1 VSKEYNLKS
10 FMKKVVLVICDG
22 WGVAPP
28 SEGNA
33 PMQAN
38 LTFLRSIEKYYP
50 FTILHASGIN
60 VGLPWWEEGNSEV
73 GHLTI
78 GSGKVIYHYLP
89 RIILSI
95 QDGSFFQNPALLR
108 AINHA
113 KKNKSKLHLMG
124 LVSSGGVH
132 SYIDHFYGLL
142 DLCQKEKVEKVY
154 LHFFTD
160 GRDTLPKEAKTFLP
174 MLLQR
179 IRAQEVG
186 TLATL
191 HGRCYSMDRDRN
203 WDRTEKSYRCLV
215 FGEGA
220 QAPDPIKYIEECYQK
235 GLTDEFIPPAVV
247 DPKGIIESNDAII
260 FFNFREDRARQ
271 LTMAFLDENFNH
283 FERKKLQNIHFTGM
297 TRYLDLKNLDVAFE
311 PPEIGLTLGEILS
324 QNNLLQWR
332 IAETEKYAH
341 VTYFFNGLREEPF
354 KGEERKLIPSRGGPH
369 YDKSPEMQARAI
381 TEEALSKIKLK
392 KYHFILINFA
402 NPDMVGHTGNLKA
415 AIKAAEVLDECFSK
429 IVPLALESEYVVLI
443 TADHGNFEEML
454 DPRTGEVLTEHS
466 SNPVP
471 FYLVDPEMKKT
482 LPSKIEIF
490 QLKKAGG
497 FLFDIAPTVLD
508 YLEIP
513 KPNEMPGVSLK
524 KILSV

>member
-1 VSKEYNLKS
+1 
-10 FMKKVVLVICDG
+10 MKKVILIICDG
-22 WGVAPP
+22 WGIAPP

-38 LTFLRSIEKYYP
+38 LNFIRNIERYYP
-50 FTILHASGIN
+50 FTILHASGIH
-60 VGLPWWEEGNSEV
+60 VGLPWWEEGNSEI

-78 GSGKVIYHYLP
+78 GSGKIIYHYLP

-95 QDGSFFQNPALLR
+95 QDGSFFQNPVLLE

-113 KKNKSKLHLMG
+113 KKNNSKLHLMG

-160 GRDTLPKEAKTFLP
+160 GRDTPPKEAKTFLP

-179 IRAQEVG
+179 IQAQQVG
-186 TLATL
+186 SLATL
-191 HGRCYSMDRDRN
+191 QGRFYSMDRDKN

-215 FGEGA
+215 FGEGNDA
-220 QAPDPIKYIEECYQK
+220 SDPIKYIEDCYLK
-235 GLTDEFIPPAVV
+235 GLTDEFIPPAIV
-247 DPKGIIESNDAII
+247 DPKGKIESNDAII

-271 LTMAFLDENFNH
+271 LTRAFLEEDFKF
-283 FERKKLQNIHFTGM
+283 FERKKLENIYFASM
-297 TRYLDLKNLDVAFE
+297 TRYLDLENLHVAFE
-311 PPEIGLTLGEILS
+311 PPEIGTTLSEILS
-324 QNNLLQWR
+324 QHGLLQWK

-341 VTYFFNGLREEPF
+341 ITYFFNGLKEEAP
-354 KGEERKLIPSRGGPH
+354 KGEERKLIPSKGGPR
-369 YDKSPEMQARAI
+369 YDQSPEMQAKII
-381 TEEALSKIKLK
+381 TQEALLKVKLK

-415 AIKAAEVLDECFSK
+415 AIKTAEVIDECLSK
-429 IVPLALESEYVVLI
+429 IIPLALESEYVVLL
-443 TADHGNFEEML
+443 TSDHGNFEEMIDL
-454 DPRTGEVLTEHS
+454 RTGEVLTEHT

-471 FYLVDPEMKKT
+471 FYLIDPEMKST
-482 LPSKIEIF
+482 LPSKVQIF
-490 QLKKAGG
+490 NLKKAGG
-497 FLFDIAPTVLD
+497 FLFDIAPTILD

-513 KPNEMPGVSLK
+513 KPPDMPGISLR
-524 KILSV
+524 KILST